1 MARYSCGMTAM
12 RAELTLSQRIAAEV
26 RAEMARRGLSARKF
40 ALQLGVS
47 NMWVNRRVGMHAD
60 QELTLEDLER
70 ISASLGITWQKLLRD
85 ADLLPRL
92 DSNQQ
97 PSGYRTTSRK
107 RSARRRPDAVGGT
120 GAVIEIQGAA
130 A

>member
-1 MARYSCGMTAM
+1 MH
-12 RAELTLSQRIAAEV
+12 AELTLSQRIAAEV
-26 RAEMARRGLSARKF
+26 RAEMARRGLSARRF

-60 QELTLEDLER
+60 QDLTLEDLER
-70 ISASLGITWQKLLRD
+70 ISSALGITWQKLLRD

-97 PSGYRTTSRK
+97 PSGNRNERRRK
-107 RSARRRPDAVGGT
+107 RRRRGELGNPHPIGGRPLVLVSDV
-120 GAVIEIQGAA
+120 A
-130 A
+130 